1 MAGTRWLDS
10 DEQRTWRAFLA
21 ATELLADALDRQ
33 LQSDAGMTHAAYAV
47 LVILSEASDRSMRM
61 SELARATNS
70 SQSRLSHVVARH
82 EERGLVRRERCPTDR
97 RGQVAVLTDA
107 GYDVLTAT
115 APGHVETVR
124 RLVFDGLDPTQI
136 EQLGT
141 ISQALLAVL
150 DPEGKLS
157 AVFPVS

>member
-1 MAGTRWLDS
+1 
-10 DEQRTWRAFLA
+10 
-21 ATELLADALDRQ
+21 
-33 LQSDAGMTHAAYAV
+33 MTHAAYAV
-47 LVILSEASDRSMRM
+47 LVILSEASGRSMRM

-82 EERGLVRRERCPTDR
+82 EERGWVRRERCPTDR

-124 RLVFDGLDPTQI
+124 RLVFDGLDPTRI
-136 EQLGT
+136 EQLGA

>member
-82 EERGLVRRERCPTDR
+82 EERGWVRRERCPTDR